1 MESDMTS
8 QGSNHGPKPYRS
20 CWMTEELDAFRDQFR
35 KFLAK
40 DLAPH
45 AGKWRQQKMVDRSA
59 WRALGEM
66 GALLPSVPEAYGG
79 LGATFAYDAAVFEDM
94 QSVVPDAMGGVTVSS
109 GIVAHYILNYG
120 SEEQKR
126 RWLPGMA
133 RGELIGGIAMTEPG
147 TGSDLQ
153 SVRTTAK
160 RQGNSYVVNGQKTF
174 ITNGQT
180 ADLIIVVA
188 RTGGPGAK
196 GLSLIVV
203 ETENNDGFR
212 RGRNLDKIGLH
223 ASDTSELFFEDAV
236 APPENLLGGEEG
248 KGFAQLMQ
256 QLPQERLI
264 IAICAV
270 AAMERA
276 IKLTVDYSKER
287 KAFGQPIIDFQNTA
301 FKLAERKTEA
311 MIARVFVDW
320 CVERLV
326 AGDLDAVTASM
337 AKWWCTQKQVETV
350 DECLQLHGGYGYM
363 QEYPISQMFVDAR
376 IQKIYGGTNEVMKL
390 LIARSL

>member
-1 MESDMTS
+1 ME
-8 QGSNHGPKPYRS
+8 YRS
-20 CWMTEELDAFRDQFR
+20 SWMTEELDVFRSQFR
-35 KFLAK
+35 KYLAR

-45 AGKWRQQKMVDRSA
+45 AEKWRQQKMVDRSA
-59 WRALGEM
+59 WRGLGEM
-66 GALLPSVPEAYGG
+66 GALLTSVPEAYGG
-79 LGATFAYDAAVFEDM
+79 LGATFAYDAAVFEDLE
-94 QSVVPDAMGGVTVSS
+94 SVVPEALGGVSVSS

-133 RGELIGGIAMTEPG
+133 RGELIGAIAMTEPG

-153 SVRTTAK
+153 SVRTTAR
-160 RQGNSYVVNGQKTF
+160 RQGNSYLINGQKTF
-174 ITNGQT
+174 VTNGQT

-203 ETENNDGFR
+203 ETAGNEGFR

-223 ASDTSELFFEDAV
+223 ASDTSELFFEDVV
-236 APPENLLGGEEG
+236 APPENLIGGEEG
-248 KGFAQLMQ
+248 QGFVQLMQ

-264 IAICAV
+264 IAVGAV
-270 AAMERA
+270 ASMERA
-276 IKLTVDYSKER
+276 VKLTVDYTKER
-287 KAFGQPIIDFQNTA
+287 KAFGQPIIEFQNTA

-320 CVERLV
+320 CIERLV

-337 AKWWCTQKQVETV
+337 AKWWCTQKQVETA

-363 QEYPISQMFVDAR
+363 QEYPISRMFVDAR

-390 LIARSL
+390 LIAWSL

>member
-203 ETENNDGFR
+203 ETERNDGFR

-276 IKLTVDYSKER
+276 IKLTVDYTKER

>member
-1 MESDMTS
+1 MI
-8 QGSNHGPKPYRS
+8 YRS
-20 CWMTEELDAFRDQFR
+20 SWMTEELDVFRDQFR
-35 KFLAK
+35 KFLAT

-45 AGKWRQQKMVDRSA
+45 AEEWRKQKMVDRSA
-59 WRALGEM
+59 WKALGDM

-79 LGATFAYDAAVFEDM
+79 LGTTFAYDAAVFEDIE
-94 QSVVPDAMGGVTVSS
+94 SIVPEVLSGVTVSS

-133 RGELIGGIAMTEPG
+133 RGELIGAIAMTEPG

-153 SVRTTAK
+153 SVRTGAR
-160 RQGNSYVVNGQKTF
+160 RQGNSYVINGQKTF

-196 GLSLIVV
+196 GLSLIVL
-203 ETENNDGFR
+203 ETEGNQGFK
-212 RGRNLDKIGLH
+212 RGRNLDKIGVH

-236 APPENLLGGEEG
+236 APFENLLGEEEG
-248 KGFAQLMQ
+248 QGFKQLMQ

-264 IAICAV
+264 IAVGAV
-270 AAMERA
+270 ASMERA
-276 IKLTVDYSKER
+276 VRLTAEYTKER

-311 MIARVFVDW
+311 TIARVFLDW
-320 CVERLV
+320 CIERLI

-337 AKWWCTQKQVETV
+337 AKWWCTQKQVETA

-363 QEYPISQMFVDAR
+363 QEYPISRMFIDAR
-376 IQKIYGGTNEVMKL
+376 VQKIYGGTNEIMKL

>member
-1 MESDMTS
+1 M
-8 QGSNHGPKPYRS
+8 NYRS
-20 CWMTEELDAFRDQFR
+20 SWMTEELDVFRDQFR
-35 KFLAK
+35 KFLAR

-45 AGKWRQQKMVDRSA
+45 VEEWRKQKMVDRSA
-59 WRALGEM
+59 WKALGEM

-94 QSVVPDAMGGVTVSS
+94 ESIVPEALGGVTVSS

-133 RGELIGGIAMTEPG
+133 SGELIGAIAMTEPG

-153 SVRTTAK
+153 SVRTSAQRK
-160 RQGNSYVVNGQKTF
+160 GNSYVINGQKTF

-188 RTGGPGAK
+188 RTGEAGSK
-196 GLSLIVV
+196 GISLIVL
-203 ETENNDGFR
+203 ETEGNPGFK
-212 RGRNLDKIGLH
+212 RGRNLDKIGLP

-236 APPENLLGGEEG
+236 APFENLLGEEEG
-248 KGFAQLMQ
+248 LGFKQLMQ

-264 IAICAV
+264 IAVGAV

-276 IKLTVDYSKER
+276 VRITAEYTKER

-311 MIARVFVDW
+311 TIARVFLDW
-320 CVERLV
+320 CIERLI

-363 QEYPISQMFVDAR
+363 QEYPISRMFVDAR
-376 IQKIYGGTNEVMKL
+376 IQKIYGGTNEIMKL

>member
-1 MESDMTS
+1 M
-8 QGSNHGPKPYRS
+8 QYRS
-20 CWMTEELDAFRDQFR
+20 PWMTEELDTFRDQFR

-45 AGKWRQQKMVDRSA
+45 GDKWRKQKMVDRSA
-59 WRALGEM
+59 WLKLGEM
-66 GALLPSVPEAYGG
+66 GALLPSVPEEYGG
-79 LGATFAYDAAVFEDM
+79 LGASFAYDAAVYEDM
-94 QSVVPDAMGGVTVSS
+94 EKIVPDALSGVTVSS

-133 RGELIGGIAMTEPG
+133 RGELIGAIAMTEPG

-160 RQGNSYVVNGQKTF
+160 LDGDDYVINGQKTF
-174 ITNGQT
+174 ITNGQNC
-180 ADLIIVVA
+180 DLIIVVA
-188 RTGGPGAK
+188 RTGGAGAK
-196 GLSLIVV
+196 GLSLIVL
-203 ETENNDGFR
+203 ETKDNPGFK

-223 ASDTSELFFEDAV
+223 ASDTSELFFENART
-236 APPENLLGGEEG
+236 PKKNLLGGEEG
-248 KGFAQLMQ
+248 KGFVQLMQ

-264 IAICAV
+264 IAIGAV

-276 IKLTVDYSKER
+276 VALTSDYTKER
-287 KAFGQPIIDFQNTA
+287 KAFGQPIIEFQNTA
-301 FKLAERKTEA
+301 FTLAERKTEA
-311 MIARVFVDW
+311 FIARVFVDF
-320 CVERLV
+320 CLV
-326 AGDLDAVTASM
+326 QLIAGNLDAVTASM
-337 AKWWCTQKQVETV
+337 AKWWTTQKQVETV

-363 QEYPISQMFVDAR
+363 QEYPIGRMFIDSR

>member
-1 MESDMTS
+1 M
-8 QGSNHGPKPYRS
+8 NYRS
-20 CWMTEELDAFRDQFR
+20 SWMTEELDVFRDQFR
-35 KFLAK
+35 KFLAGE
-40 DLAPH
+40 LAPH
-45 AGKWRQQKMVDRSA
+45 AEKWRQQKMVDRSA
-59 WRALGEM
+59 WKALGDM
-66 GALLPSVPEAYGG
+66 GALLPSIPETYGG
-79 LGATFAYDAAVFEDM
+79 LGATFAYDAAVFEDIE
-94 QSVVPDAMGGVTVSS
+94 SIVPEALGGVTVSS
-109 GIVAHYILNYG
+109 GIVAHYIVNYG

-133 RGELIGGIAMTEPG
+133 RGELIGAIAMTEPG

-153 SVRTTAK
+153 SVRTTAQRK
-160 RQGNSYVVNGQKTF
+160 GNSYVINGQKTF

-188 RTGGPGAK
+188 RTGGKGAR
-196 GLSLIVV
+196 GLSLIVL
-203 ETENNDGFR
+203 ETAGNPGFK

-236 APPENLLGGEEG
+236 APFENLLGEEEG
-248 KGFAQLMQ
+248 QGFQQLMQ

-264 IAICAV
+264 IAVCAV
-270 AAMERA
+270 ASMERA
-276 IKLTVDYSKER
+276 VRITADYTKAR
-287 KAFGQPIIDFQNTA
+287 QAFGRPIIEFQNTA

-311 MIARVFVDW
+311 TIARVFLDW
-320 CVERLV
+320 CIERLI

-337 AKWWCTQKQVETV
+337 AKWWCSQKQVETA

-363 QEYPISQMFVDAR
+363 QEYPISRMFVDAR

>member
-1 MESDMTS
+1 M
-8 QGSNHGPKPYRS
+8 NHRS
-20 CWMTEELDAFRDQFR
+20 SWMTEELDVFRDQFR

-45 AGKWRQQKMVDRSA
+45 AEKWRKQKMVDRSA
-59 WRALGEM
+59 WKALGEM

-94 QSVVPDAMGGVTVSS
+94 ESIVPEALGGVTVSS

-133 RGELIGGIAMTEPG
+133 RGELIGAIAMTEPG

-153 SVRTTAK
+153 SVRTTAQRK
-160 RQGNSYVVNGQKTF
+160 GNSYVINGQKTF

-188 RTGGPGAK
+188 RTGGTGSR
-196 GLSLIVV
+196 GISLIVL
-203 ETENNDGFR
+203 ETEGNPGFK
-212 RGRNLDKIGLH
+212 RGRNLDKIGLP

-236 APPENLLGGEEG
+236 APFENLLGEEEG
-248 KGFAQLMQ
+248 LGFKQLMQ

-264 IAICAV
+264 IAVGAV

-276 IKLTVDYSKER
+276 VRITAEYTKER

-311 MIARVFVDW
+311 TIARVFLDW
-320 CVERLV
+320 CIERLI

-363 QEYPISQMFVDAR
+363 QEYPISRMFVDAR
-376 IQKIYGGTNEVMKL
+376 IQKIYGGTNEIMKL

>member
-8 QGSNHGPKPYRS
+8 QGSNQGSKPYRS
-20 CWMTEELDAFRDQFR
+20 CWMTEELDAFRDPFR
-35 KFLAK
+35 KFLVK

-94 QSVVPDAMGGVTVSS
+94 QSIVPDAMGGVTVSS

-203 ETENNDGFR
+203 ETEKNDGFR

-223 ASDTSELFFEDAV
+223 ASDTSELFFDDAV

-276 IKLTVDYSKER
+276 IKLTVDYTKER
-287 KAFGQPIIDFQNTA
+287 KAFGQSLIDFQNTA

-320 CVERLV
+320 CVERLI

-337 AKWWCTQKQVETV
+337 AKWWCAQKQVETA

>member
-1 MESDMTS
+1 MTS
-8 QGSNHGPKPYRS
+8 QGSTPYRS
-20 CWMTEELDAFRDQFR
+20 CWMTEELDSFRDHFR
-35 KFLAK
+35 KFLAR

-45 AGKWRQQKMVDRSA
+45 AEKWRQQKMVDRSA

-153 SVRTTAK
+153 SVRITAK

-180 ADLIIVVA
+180 ADLMIVVA

-203 ETENNDGFR
+203 ETERNDGFR

-276 IKLTVDYSKER
+276 IKLTVDYTKER

-301 FKLAERKTEA
+301 FTLAERKTEA